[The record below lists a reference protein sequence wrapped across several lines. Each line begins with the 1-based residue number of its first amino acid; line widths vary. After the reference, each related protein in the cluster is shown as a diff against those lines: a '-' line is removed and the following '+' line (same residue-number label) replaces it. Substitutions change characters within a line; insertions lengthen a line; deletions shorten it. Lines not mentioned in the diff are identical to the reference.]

1 MRAAF
6 LFDLDGTLID
16 SVYQH
21 VLAWREALE
30 QGGIRLS
37 VWRIHRRIG
46 MSGGLFVNALLR
58 ETGRNI
64 TGEEAERLQGL
75 HAAAYARMASQVRP
89 LPGAEQLLA
98 HLSQTQVPYAIA
110 TSGRPESAG
119 PALKALN
126 VPPEVPVVPP
136 EVPAASRRRTTA
148 GTSVADASP
157 LRDRHQRAAGERRPR
172 AESPERPAGSS
183 GRHARS
189 GAAREAGSGP
199 VPGRGRAAGGVHS
212 RLDRG
217 RRQHLGP
224 ACRAARPSD
233 RCRTAFR
240 RLWPGGVGEGRS
252 LSRLSG
258 PSRPADA
265 LGRTRHPPGGLIM
278 RDAASGGTSS
288 LSPGYR
294 NPAYRTIG
302 GDGCGWYPGTAI
314 RIRRR
319 RIAPTWTAR
328 RK

>member
-64 TGEEAERLQGL
+64 TGEEAERQ
-75 HAAAYARMASQVRP
+75 
-89 LPGAEQLLA
+89 
-98 HLSQTQVPYAIA
+98 
-110 TSGRPESAG
+110 
-119 PALKALN
+119 
-126 VPPEVPVVPP
+126 
-136 EVPAASRRRTTA
+136 
-148 GTSVADASP
+148 
-157 LRDRHQRAAGERRPR
+157 PR
-172 AESPERPAGSS
+172 AESPERPAGGPDGHARPSAACE
-183 GRHARS
+183 ARS
-189 GAAREAGSGP
+189 GS

-224 ACRAARPSD
+224 AGRAARPSA

-252 LSRLSG
+252 LSRLSR

-319 RIAPTWTAR
+319 RIAPAWTAR
-328 RK
+328 RR